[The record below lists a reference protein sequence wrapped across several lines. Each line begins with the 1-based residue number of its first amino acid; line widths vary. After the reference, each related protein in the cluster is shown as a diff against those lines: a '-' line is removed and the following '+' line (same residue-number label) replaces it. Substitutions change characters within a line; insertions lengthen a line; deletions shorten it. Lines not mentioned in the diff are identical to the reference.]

1 MPYSACGLALA
12 WDLLSAKPQAENA
25 NWAGLNNMAPR
36 QRVAIVG
43 MSGIFPQSATIE
55 QFWANVK
62 NGIDTARHVPAGR
75 WTLAPDDAYDP
86 HPGTPDRAYSL
97 RGCFIE
103 GFQLDSAGLALDRN
117 LLTQLDPMCH
127 LALHAG
133 RQAWRDAVTD
143 HLDPRRVG
151 VILGNI
157 ALPTDSASAWTRDK
171 LGREIAECIGAPH
184 SANSTHPLNC
194 SVAGLPA
201 GLLAKALGLGGGAF
215 ALDAACASSLYALKL
230 AVDEL
235 LAGRA
240 DAMLTGGVSRPDCL
254 YTQMGFSQLRALSPS
269 GRCSPFDAKADGL
282 VVGEGSGVFVLKRLD
297 DALKAGDR
305 IYATIA
311 GIGLSNDV
319 HGRLLAPSTEGQLRA
334 MRAAYAQ
341 AGWSPQDI
349 DLIECHGT
357 GTPVGDGVEFASLA
371 ELWQGGAWR
380 AGQCVI
386 GSVKSNIGHALTAAG
401 AAGLLKVLLSFQHE
415 TLPATANFASPEPH
429 LAYGDSPFRV
439 LATSQPWARRNRERP
454 HRAAVSAFGFGG
466 INAHVLLEEWD
477 SNAALTTTIGSASD
491 PALLIAIV
499 GMDAHFG
506 PWETL
511 DAFRDRVL
519 GDDDATPDGFAIDE
533 LVIPADKFRIPPKEL
548 EEMLP
553 QQLLMLKV
561 AAGAIDDAK
570 FNRDALLRTGVF
582 VGIELDPNTTNFNL
596 RWSLLNDAREWNQQ
610 LGLNLTPEAL
620 SAWTQELR
628 DRVHPPLNANR
639 TMGAL
644 GGIVASRIAREFHVG
659 GPSFTI
665 SSEECSGLH
674 ALQVAVRRLQQA
686 ELDQAIVGAVDLAKG
701 AGAAAVVLKR
711 LDDAIRAGDRV
722 YGVIRSVGGGA
733 PGPSLALRL
742 GHSDIGDA
750 GVATGLADV
759 VKACLCLHHERL
771 PDRLQYWLRNRAD
784 GLRQAVVSSTNAM
797 GSHVHVVL
805 EETAEPGTTVAIR
818 PHSPR
823 TTSLALFAIEA
834 DDSAGLRRQIQK
846 LREHAAASPNADID
860 TLARSWWQTHPNDP
874 HQTLGL
880 AIVAESSADLVRQ
893 LDALPPTVPH
903 ALPPLPRVAFVFP
916 GSGNHYPDM
925 GRELSTAFPEIL
937 RRQDAE
943 TGYLRDQV
951 LPDVFW
957 NGDAQANFDN
967 RTMILGQVAL
977 GTIVSDVLRR
987 LGVEPHAS
995 IGYSLGESSAN
1006 FALRAW
1012 TERDEMLHRLMAS
1025 PLFVSDLAGEC
1036 KAARQAWGLNPSESV
1051 DWIAGIVPCPAEQV
1065 RQALPGR
1072 DRVYLLI
1079 VNTPRETVIG
1089 GARLAVELLVRDLGT
1104 AFIPLTGVST
1114 VHCEIARQV
1123 EDAYRALHLLRTTPP
1138 TGIRFYSGA
1147 SGRIHELTRES
1158 AAESIVEQALHP
1170 IDFPAMIEQAYQD
1183 GIRVFVEIGPGSSC
1197 TRMIGQILGQRPHL
1211 AQSASVAGQSEFT
1224 TILRLLASLIAARVP
1239 VDLRTLYGQNLARK
1253 RSPSTSERVVRF
1265 PVGGVPF
1272 DIPLPPIASP
1282 VGRPALVSA
1291 SVLRQLTAAQTA
1303 KAEAHEVFLRFS
1315 ENLTRTIANQLST
1328 QIGLAAA
1335 HPEIIVTRPTSE
1347 SPRPALDREQCLE
1360 FAIGSIANVLGP
1372 EFADADSYPTRVR
1385 LPDEPLMLVDR
1396 IMSITGT
1403 PRSMTSGIVVTEHDI
1418 HPGAW
1423 YLDAERIPTCIAVEA
1438 GQADLFLSG
1447 YLGIDFETKGLAV
1460 YRLLDAEVTFHRGLP
1475 GPGAV
1480 IHYEIHIDNFF
1491 RQGTTP
1497 LFRFRFEGTV
1507 DGEPLLTMR
1516 DGCAGFF
1523 TAAELNAGKG
1533 IVQTE
1538 LDRQPRPGIRPDDWQ
1553 AIVPM
1558 AVEAFNE
1565 QQIDALRS
1573 GDLVGCFGP
1582 AFAHLQIN
1590 NPLTIPG
1597 GAMKLVDRVVHLD
1610 PKGGRFGLGLIRAE
1624 ADIHPDDWF
1633 ITCHFID
1640 DQVMPGTLMFE
1651 CCLHTLRIFLL
1662 RMGWVAENNGHAFEP
1677 IAGVASRLKCRGQV
1691 LATTRTVTYEV
1702 SIKEIGYRPEPYIL
1716 VDALMYADGKAIVE
1730 ITDMSLQ
1737 LTGAT
1742 RDSIGPPRWR
1752 SGSDSSADAKP
1763 AIYDYERILA
1773 FAIGN
1778 PSDAF
1783 GERYRV
1789 FDQQRFIARLPGPPY
1804 QFLDRITEVN
1814 AEPWQMIA
1822 GGVIEAQY
1830 DVPSDAWY
1838 FDADRQNLMPFAI
1851 LLEVALQ
1858 PCGWLAAYVGSAL
1871 TSPVDLSFRN
1881 LGGTAIQYQSIPRN
1895 IGILTT
1901 TVRITKAAKSGGM
1914 IIQDFEFDVKNH
1926 GQTVYRGTTNFG
1938 FFSKASL
1945 AQQVGVRDANLYQPH
1960 DAERTR
1966 GRSFAYP
1973 SDPPFPQRIPQTT
1986 RMLDRIDLYV
1996 PDGGPHGLGFI
2007 VGTKVVD
2014 PAEWFFKAHFYLDP
2028 VCPGSLGLESFL
2040 QLLKVIA
2047 VERWGAGSA
2056 SQFEVLSETPHRWIY
2071 RGQVIPMNKVVTVQA
2086 IVTSI
2091 DDDKRTIV
2099 ADGFL
2104 LVDGLVI
2111 YQMNDFTLRV
2121 VK

>member
-1 MPYSACGLALA
+1 M
-12 WDLLSAKPQAENA
+12 WKPKGEVLRTFGIPGVRSTSPLGFAEKSTN
-25 NWAGLNNMAPR
+25 L
-36 QRVAIVG
+36 
-43 MSGIFPQSATIE
+43 
-55 QFWANVK
+55 VK
-62 NGIDTARHVPAGR
+62 NH
-75 WTLAPDDAYDP
+75 
-86 HPGTPDRAYSL
+86 
-97 RGCFIE
+97 
-103 GFQLDSAGLALDRN
+103 
-117 LLTQLDPMCH
+117 
-127 LALHAG
+127 
-133 RQAWRDAVTD
+133 
-143 HLDPRRVG
+143 
-151 VILGNI
+151 
-157 ALPTDSASAWTRDK
+157 
-171 LGREIAECIGAPH
+171 
-184 SANSTHPLNC
+184 
-194 SVAGLPA
+194 
-201 GLLAKALGLGGGAF
+201 
-215 ALDAACASSLYALKL
+215 SSL
-230 AVDEL
+230 
-235 LAGRA
+235 
-240 DAMLTGGVSRPDCL
+240 TN
-254 YTQMGFSQLRALSPS
+254 
-269 GRCSPFDAKADGL
+269 
-282 VVGEGSGVFVLKRLD
+282 LD
-297 DALKAGDR
+297 
-305 IYATIA
+305 
-311 GIGLSNDV
+311 
-319 HGRLLAPSTEGQLRA
+319 
-334 MRAAYAQ
+334 
-341 AGWSPQDI
+341 
-349 DLIECHGT
+349 
-357 GTPVGDGVEFASLA
+357 
-371 ELWQGGAWR
+371 
-380 AGQCVI
+380 
-386 GSVKSNIGHALTAAG
+386 
-401 AAGLLKVLLSFQHE
+401 
-415 TLPATANFASPEPH
+415 
-429 LAYGDSPFRV
+429 
-439 LATSQPWARRNRERP
+439 
-454 HRAAVSAFGFGG
+454 
-466 INAHVLLEEWD
+466 
-477 SNAALTTTIGSASD
+477 
-491 PALLIAIV
+491 
-499 GMDAHFG
+499 
-506 PWETL
+506 
-511 DAFRDRVL
+511 
-519 GDDDATPDGFAIDE
+519 
-533 LVIPADKFRIPPKEL
+533 
-548 EEMLP
+548 
-553 QQLLMLKV
+553 
-561 AAGAIDDAK
+561 
-570 FNRDALLRTGVF
+570 
-582 VGIELDPNTTNFNL
+582 
-596 RWSLLNDAREWNQQ
+596 
-610 LGLNLTPEAL
+610 
-620 SAWTQELR
+620 
-628 DRVHPPLNANR
+628 
-639 TMGAL
+639 
-644 GGIVASRIAREFHVG
+644 
-659 GPSFTI
+659 
-665 SSEECSGLH
+665 
-674 ALQVAVRRLQQA
+674 
-686 ELDQAIVGAVDLAKG
+686 
-701 AGAAAVVLKR
+701 
-711 LDDAIRAGDRV
+711 
-722 YGVIRSVGGGA
+722 
-733 PGPSLALRL
+733 
-742 GHSDIGDA
+742 
-750 GVATGLADV
+750 
-759 VKACLCLHHERL
+759 
-771 PDRLQYWLRNRAD
+771 NRA
-784 GLRQAVVSSTNAM
+784 
-797 GSHVHVVL
+797 
-805 EETAEPGTTVAIR
+805 
-818 PHSPR
+818 
-823 TTSLALFAIEA
+823 
-834 DDSAGLRRQIQK
+834 
-846 LREHAAASPNADID
+846 
-860 TLARSWWQTHPNDP
+860 
-874 HQTLGL
+874 
-880 AIVAESSADLVRQ
+880 
-893 LDALPPTVPH
+893 
-903 ALPPLPRVAFVFP
+903 
-916 GSGNHYPDM
+916 
-925 GRELSTAFPEIL
+925 
-937 RRQDAE
+937 
-943 TGYLRDQV
+943 
-951 LPDVFW
+951 
-957 NGDAQANFDN
+957 
-967 RTMILGQVAL
+967 MILGQVAF
-977 GTIVSDVLRR
+977 GAIVSDVLRS

-1012 TERDEMLHRLMAS
+1012 TERDEMLKRLMAS

-1036 KAARQAWGLNPSESV
+1036 KAARQAWGLNPRESV

-1065 RQALPGR
+1065 RQALVGR

-1079 VNTPRETVIG
+1079 VNTPREAVIG
-1089 GARLAVELLVRDLGT
+1089 GARLAVERLVRDLGT

-1138 TGIRFYSGA
+1138 AGIRFYSGA
-1147 SGRIHELTRES
+1147 TGRVHELTRDS

-1197 TRMIGQILGQRPHL
+1197 TRMIGQILGQRTHL
-1211 AQSASVAGQSEFT
+1211 AQSASVIGQSEVM

-1239 VDLRTLYGQNLARK
+1239 VDLRTLYGQNLAAK
-1253 RSPSTSERVVRF
+1253 RSPSTSERVVRIA
-1265 PVGGVPF
+1265 VGGVPF
-1272 DIPLPPIASP
+1272 DIPLPPTASP
-1282 VGRPALVSA
+1282 VEQPASVSA
-1291 SVLRQLTAAQTA
+1291 SVLQQLTAAQTA

-1335 HPEIIVTRPTSE
+1335 HPEIIVTRPISE

-1396 IMSITGT
+1396 IVSITGT

-1418 HPGAW
+1418 NLGAW

-1460 YRLLDAEVTFHRGLP
+1460 YRLLDAVVTFHRGLP

-1538 LDRQPRPGIRPDDWQ
+1538 FDRQPRPGIRPDDWQ

-1558 AVEAFNE
+1558 AVEAYNE

-1573 GDLVGCFGP
+1573 GDLVGCFGQ
-1582 AFAHLQIN
+1582 AFANLQIN

-1624 ADIHPDDWF
+1624 ADIQPDDWF

-1702 SIKEIGYRPEPYIL
+1702 SIKEIGYRPEPYVL
-1716 VDALMYADGKAIVE
+1716 VDALMYANGKAIVE

-1742 RDSIGPPRWR
+1742 SESVRARAPARDAVPPRWR

-1822 GGVIEAQY
+1822 GGVIESQY

-1838 FDADRQNLMPFAI
+1838 FDADRQDVMPFAI

-1881 LGGTAIQYQSIPRN
+1881 LGGSAIQYQSIPRN

-1945 AQQVGVRDANLYQPH
+1945 AQQVGVREAKLYQPS
-1960 DAERTR
+1960 DAERAR
-1966 GRSFAYP
+1966 GRSFDYP
-1973 SDPPFPQRIPQTT
+1973 SDPPFPQRIHQTT

-2047 VERWGAGSA
+2047 VERCGAESE

-2071 RGQVIPMNKVVTVQA
+2071 RGQVIPTNKLVTVQA
-2086 IVTSI
+2086 IVTAI